1 MAAEQ
6 EAALRMIQAIET
18 ALNPSTAQQQRIEA
32 YEVEIYKRIFF
43 SRTRKYLFDKE
54 KVEFVCRLL

>member
-6 EAALRMIQAIET
+6 EAGLRMIQAVET

-32 YEVEIYKRIFF
+32 YEVGLSNDIF
-43 SRTRKYLFDKE
+43 LF
-54 KVEFVCRLL
+54 RQS

>member
-6 EAALRMIQAIET
+6 QAAVQMIQAVET

-32 YEVEIYKRIFF
+32 YEVEIYKLFF
-43 SRTRKYLFDKE
+43 LFQNE
-54 KVEFVCRLL
+54 